1 MKPSHLLA
9 AATLVS
15 TSLPALAVN
24 PQPDPTNPTGY
35 VLLRS
40 EVQAS
45 AAAQTSD
52 PMYAVWANALS
63 TAPNTVVDAIDAGLA
78 TNPSNV
84 KRAERVFPRSEW
96 DFLTQMAA
104 PEYNAQALN
113 D

>member
-1 MKPSHLLA
+1 MKPCHLLA
-9 AATLVS
+9 ATTLVS
-15 TSLPALAVN
+15 ASLPAFAVN

-63 TAPNTVVDAIDAGLA
+63 TAPNSIVEAID
-78 TNPSNV
+78 TV
-84 KRAERVFPRSEW
+84 
-96 DFLTQMAA
+96 
-104 PEYNAQALN
+104 
-113 D
+113 